1 MIKVHKNLH
10 LEHTKNQT
18 QVTIKQTS
26 VVLSSFSS
34 LACSSSRPGAVIQD
48 DYPGAGCTLRS
59 LLGRCR
65 GRGRSL
71 E

>member
-1 MIKVHKNLH
+1 MSNVYKNLH

-26 VVLSSFSS
+26 VVFVLSLQFIQ
-34 LACSSSRPGAVIQD
+34 AWRGDAQD
-48 DYPGAGCTLRS
+48 DYPGAGCTPPL

-65 GRGRSL
+65 
-71 E
+71 